1 MNLSYRLSMYTL
13 DVIGSTHVY
22 HAYLPMQEPF
32 IVWDIYN
39 NRSKPVS
46 YSEVRKSP
54 QSRTPLTLFPTPEEL
69 NLKWFTYSIQ
79 IAQIIS
85 SENCFTK
92 NRCCSA

>member
-1 MNLSYRLSMYTL
+1 MNLSYRLSMYIL
-13 DVIGSTHVY
+13 DVIGSTHGY
-22 HAYLPMQEPF
+22 HAYSPIQESF
-32 IVWDIYN
+32 IIWDLYN
-39 NRSKPVS
+39 N
-46 YSEVRKSP
+46 RKSP
-54 QSRTPLTLFPTPEEL
+54 QSHTPLTLFPNPEEL